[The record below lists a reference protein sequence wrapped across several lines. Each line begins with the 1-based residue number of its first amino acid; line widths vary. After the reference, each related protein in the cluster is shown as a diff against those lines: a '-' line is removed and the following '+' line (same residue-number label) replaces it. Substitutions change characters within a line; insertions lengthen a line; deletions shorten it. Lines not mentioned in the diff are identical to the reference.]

1 MDEVLENFSRQ
12 LWTVDSGLFR
22 FFWLQWK
29 SSAGKTGSVSIVT
42 TKVIGKPRKNTDPNR
57 SGTNTPE
64 NDDTLEN
71 FPNLH
76 CSFFW

>member
-12 LWTVDSGLFR
+12 LWTVDNGLFR

-42 TKVIGKPRKNTDPNR
+42 TKVLGKPRKTL
-57 SGTNTPE
+57 TP
-64 NDDTLEN
+64 TGAAPIL
-71 FPNLH
+71 LRTMTH
-76 CSFFW
+76 WKTARTSTAVFW